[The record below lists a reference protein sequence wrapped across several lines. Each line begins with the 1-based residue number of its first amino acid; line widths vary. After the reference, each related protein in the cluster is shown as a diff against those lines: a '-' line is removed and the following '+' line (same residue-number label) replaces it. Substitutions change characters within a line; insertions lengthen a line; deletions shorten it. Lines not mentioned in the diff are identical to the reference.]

1 MMTRSTYLDTWV
13 MVWRQIQE
21 ELCRKQRAV
30 KGRPGMMQT
39 KRLPM
44 THVEPQLQIVGSGV
58 VRPSMRTIFSNAAIL
73 TPIQW
78 YGRHPG
84 VIRITEYTNEMVII
98 LLKLG
103 FSVVRLMA
111 PQSLSPLMFS
121 QLVSLFGLLIGCFF
135 SFSF

>member
-1 MMTRSTYLDTWV
+1 
-13 MVWRQIQE
+13 
-21 ELCRKQRAV
+21 
-30 KGRPGMMQT
+30 MMQT

-44 THVEPQLQIVGSGV
+44 THGEPQLQIVGSGV

-121 QLVSLFGLLIGCFF
+121 ELVSFFLEFSLAAFILFLFNLFPGFFFSPRILVCLYKRCAREFCCTLLI
-135 SFSF
+135 